1 MLQEVVLCLSFLNYG
16 GCKMRPFD
24 HLTLMQF
31 CWSTLSILGFSIRVN
46 LKGWKIFLI
55 ALGGGLTWAFYLI
68 FLYFSKSLLFS
79 IFFSVFLVC
88 TYSEVVAR
96 LSKIPV
102 SVFVTCVIIPLVPGR
117 NLYYAMQA
125 YIAGNSAVASENLY
139 KVLLISGTIALAI
152 AVVSSVTNIIFR
164 LKDRF

>member
-1 MLQEVVLCLSFLNYG
+1 
-16 GCKMRPFD
+16 MRPFD

-55 ALGGGLTWAFYLI
+55 ALGGGLTWAF
-68 FLYFSKSLLFS
+68 FSKSLLFS

>member
-1 MLQEVVLCLSFLNYG
+1 
-16 GCKMRPFD
+16 MRPFD

-31 CWSTLSILGFSIRVN
+31 CWAALSILGFSIRVN
-46 LKGWKIFLI
+46 LKGWKILLI

-79 IFFSVFLVC
+79 VFCSVFLVC
-88 TYSEVVAR
+88 TYSEIMAR

-102 SVFVTCVIIPLVPGR
+102 SVFVTCVIIPLVPGSS
-117 NLYYAMQA
+117 LYYSMQA
-125 YIAGNSAVASENLY
+125 YIAGDSVVASQNLY

-152 AVVSSVTNIIFR
+152 AVVSSITNLIFR
-164 LKDRF
+164 MKNRF

>member
-1 MLQEVVLCLSFLNYG
+1 
-16 GCKMRPFD
+16 MRPFD
-24 HLTLMQF
+24 HLTMMQF
-31 CWSTLSILGFSIRVN
+31 CWAALSILGFSIRVN
-46 LKGWKIFLI
+46 LKGWKIFFI

-79 IFFSVFLVC
+79 VFFSVLLVC
-88 TYSEVVAR
+88 IYSEIVAR

-102 SVFVTCVIIPLVPGR
+102 SVFVTCVIIPLVPGS

-125 YIAGNSAVASENLY
+125 YIAGNSTVTSQNLY

-152 AVVSSVTNIIFR
+152 AVVSSVTGIILRVKNKF
-164 LKDRF
+164 

>member
-1 MLQEVVLCLSFLNYG
+1 VGYV
-16 GCKMRPFD
+16 KMRPFD

-31 CWSTLSILGFSIRVN
+31 CWAALSILGFSIRVN
-46 LKGWKIFLI
+46 LKGWKILLI

-79 IFFSVFLVC
+79 VFCSVFLVC
-88 TYSEVVAR
+88 TYSEIMAR

-102 SVFVTCVIIPLVPGR
+102 SVFVTCVIIPLVPGSS
-117 NLYYAMQA
+117 LYYSMQA
-125 YIAGNSAVASENLY
+125 YIAGDSVVASQNLY

-152 AVVSSVTNIIFR
+152 AVVSSITNLIFSM
-164 LKDRF
+164 KNRF

>member
-1 MLQEVVLCLSFLNYG
+1 
-16 GCKMRPFD
+16 MRPFD

-31 CWSTLSILGFSIRVN
+31 CWAALSILGFSIRVN
-46 LKGWKIFLI
+46 LKGWKILLI

-79 IFFSVFLVC
+79 VFCSVFLVC
-88 TYSEVVAR
+88 TYSEIMAR

-102 SVFVTCVIIPLVPGR
+102 SVFVTCVIIPLVPGSS
-117 NLYYAMQA
+117 LYYSMQA
-125 YIAGNSAVASENLY
+125 YIAGDSVVASQNLY

-152 AVVSSVTNIIFR
+152 AVVVA
-164 LKDRF
+164 